1 MSSPSRPP
9 GRPSVPPSPHA
20 VRAAWAVFVVFVVA
34 GVGMST
40 WASRIPAVRDG
51 LGFSESE
58 MGVLLLT
65 GAIGSLVALPT
76 SGLIASRIGAAATCV
91 SFAGLSAAGFAVAT
105 LAVGAD
111 QPMLV
116 RVGLFVGGMG
126 VGVWDAAMNLEGA
139 VVEQRLGRSVMPRFH
154 AGFSLGTVAGAGIGA
169 LAAHAGLSLPAHVIT
184 VMVADLAVVVV
195 CVRFFEPTPHGAAAG
210 EGSVDASAHPAADT
224 SADPATAV
232 ETDHGTAHSVRETLA
247 TWRESRT
254 LLVGLVVLAA
264 ALTEGAANDWVSL
277 AVVDGFGTG
286 NAAGAVGLAV
296 FLCAMTLTRL
306 AGTALIDRLGRVT
319 VLRLSGAAA
328 LVGVTVFALVPV
340 LWVALVGV
348 AIWGAGAALG
358 FPLGMSAAADDPR
371 RAALRVSVVS
381 TVGYSAFFVGP
392 ALIGFLAEH
401 VGYRDALLV
410 LALPV
415 AVGLLVAGA
424 ARPLVPA
431 GDPGP
436 TRTLDG

>member
-1 MSSPSRPP
+1 MSTDLPP
-9 GRPSVPPSPHA
+9 ERQDAPTAHA

-34 GVGMST
+34 GIGMAT

-51 LGFSESE
+51 LGFSEAE

-65 GAIGSLVALPT
+65 GAIGSLVALPL
-76 SGLIASRIGAAATCV
+76 SGMIASRIGAGRTCV
-91 SFAGLSAAGFAVAT
+91 SFAALAAAGFAVAT
-105 LAVGAD
+105 LAVDGD
-111 QPMLV
+111 HPLLV
-116 RVGLFVGGMG
+116 RVGLFLGGMG
-126 VGVWDAAMNLEGA
+126 VGIWDAAMNLEGA

-154 AGFSLGTVAGAGIGA
+154 AGFSLGTVAGAGAGA
-169 LAAHAGLSLPAHVIT
+169 LAAHAGVSLPAHVIT
-184 VMVADLAVVVV
+184 VMVIDLLVVVA
-195 CVRFFEPTPHGAAAG
+195 CVRFFEPTAHAAAQAAAGAAA
-210 EGSVDASAHPAADT
+210 DT
-224 SADPATAV
+224 RADPATAV
-232 ETDHGTAHSVRETLA
+232 DTGTGHTLRDTLA

-277 AVVDGFGTG
+277 AVVDGFGTDDSV
-286 NAAGAVGLAV
+286 GAIGLAV

-306 AGTALIDRLGRVT
+306 AGTSLIDRYGRVT
-319 VLRLSGAAA
+319 MLRVCGAAA
-328 LVGVTVFALVPV
+328 LVGVVVFALVPS

-348 AIWGAGAALG
+348 AVWGAGASLG
-358 FPLGMSAAADDPR
+358 FPLGMSAASDDPR

-381 TVGYSAFFVGP
+381 TIGYSAFFVGP

-410 LALPV
+410 LAVPV

-424 ARPLVPA
+424 AKPLTGA
-431 GDPGP
+431 SGP
-436 TRTLDG
+436 TRTLDA

>member
-1 MSSPSRPP
+1 MSFPTRPP
-9 GRPSVPPSPHA
+9 RGPSVTPPPHA
-20 VRAAWAVFVVFVVA
+20 VRAAWAVFAVFVVA
-34 GVGMST
+34 GIGMAT

-51 LGFSESE
+51 LGFSESQ

-76 SGLIASRIGAAATCV
+76 SGMIASRIGAGATCV
-91 SFAGLSAAGFAVAT
+91 GFAGLSAGGFAVAT

-116 RVGLFVGGMG
+116 RVGLFLGGMG

-169 LAAHAGLSLPAHVIT
+169 AAARAGLSLPAHVVT
-184 VMVADLAVVVV
+184 VMLADLAVVAV
-195 CVRFFEPTPHGAAAG
+195 CVRFFEPTPHGAAATG
-210 EGSVDASAHPAADT
+210 DRSADPAVDT

-232 ETDHGTAHSVRETLA
+232 EASEHSGGHSVRETLA

-306 AGTALIDRLGRVT
+306 AGTALIDRFGRVV
-319 VLRLSGAAA
+319 VLRASGTAA
-328 LVGVTVFALVPV
+328 LAGVAVFALVPV

-348 AIWGAGAALG
+348 AVWGAGAALG
-358 FPLGMSAAADDPR
+358 FPLGMSAAADDPQ

-424 ARPLVPA
+424 ARPLAPA
-431 GDPGP
+431 ARPDPA
-436 TRTLDG
+436 RTLEG

>member
-1 MSSPSRPP
+1 M
-9 GRPSVPPSPHA
+9 
-20 VRAAWAVFVVFVVA
+20 
-34 GVGMST
+34 
-40 WASRIPAVRDG
+40 RDG

-76 SGLIASRIGAAATCV
+76 SGMIASRIGAGATCV
-91 SFAGLSAAGFAVAT
+91 TFAGLSAGGFAVAT
-105 LAVGAD
+105 VAVTAD

-116 RVGLFVGGMG
+116 RVGLFLGGMG

-154 AGFSLGTVAGAGIGA
+154 AGFSLGTVAGAGLGA
-169 LAAHAGLSLPAHVIT
+169 LAAHAGLSLPAHVIG
-184 VMVADLAVVVV
+184 VMVADLVVVVV
-195 CVRFFEPTPHGAAAG
+195 CVRFFEPTPHGVGADGVMPGSASSADTAADPSTA
-210 EGSVDASAHPAADT
+210 VDA
-224 SADPATAV
+224 
-232 ETDHGTAHSVRETLA
+232 GHSLRDTLA

-319 VLRLSGAAA
+319 VLRLSGVAA
-328 LVGVTVFALVPV
+328 LVGVVVFALVPV
-340 LWVALVGV
+340 LWVAMVGV

-358 FPLGMSAAADDPR
+358 FPLGMSAASDDPR

-415 AVGLLVAGA
+415 VAGLFVAGA
-424 ARPLVPA
+424 ARPLAPA
-431 GDPGP
+431 GGAGP
-436 TRTLDG
+436 ARTLDG

>member
-1 MSSPSRPP
+1 MTTELPRERPAA
-9 GRPSVPPSPHA
+9 PPPHA
-20 VRAAWAVFVVFVVA
+20 VRAAWAVFAVFVVA
-34 GVGMST
+34 GIGMST

-65 GAIGSLVALPT
+65 GAIGSLVALPL
-76 SGLIASRIGAAATCV
+76 SGMIASRIGAARTCV
-91 SFAGLSAAGFAVAT
+91 SFAALAAVGFSITT
-105 LAVGAD
+105 LAVEGD
-111 QPMLV
+111 HPLLV

-126 VGVWDAAMNLEGA
+126 VGIWDAAMNLEGA

-169 LAAHAGLSLPAHVIT
+169 LAAHAGVSLPAHVIT
-184 VMVADLAVVVV
+184 VMVIDLLVVVA
-195 CVRFFEPTPHGAAAG
+195 CVRFFEATPHGAGAAADG
-210 EGSVDASAHPAADT
+210 AHGADAQADPSTAVDA
-224 SADPATAV
+224 V
-232 ETDHGTAHSVRETLA
+232 GGHSLRDTLA

-277 AVVDGFGTG
+277 AVVDGFGTPDST
-286 NAAGAVGLAV
+286 GAIALAV

-306 AGTALIDRLGRVT
+306 AGTSLIDRYGRVT
-319 VLRLSGAAA
+319 MLRVCGAAA
-328 LVGVTVFALVPV
+328 LVGVVVFALVPS

-348 AIWGAGAALG
+348 AIWGAGASLG
-358 FPLGMSAAADDPR
+358 FPLGMSAASDDPR

-381 TVGYSAFFVGP
+381 TIGYSAFFVGP

-410 LALPV
+410 LAVPV

-424 ARPLVPA
+424 ARPLPA
-431 GDPGP
+431 APES
-436 TRTLDG
+436 TRTLGA

>member
-1 MSSPSRPP
+1 MSTDLPARPP
-9 GRPSVPPSPHA
+9 VPPAHA

-34 GVGMST
+34 GIGMAT

-51 LGFSESE
+51 LGFSEAE

-65 GAIGSLVALPT
+65 GAIGSLVALPL
-76 SGLIASRIGAAATCV
+76 SGMIASRIGAGRTCV
-91 SFAGLSAAGFAVAT
+91 SFAALAAGGFAVAT
-105 LAVGAD
+105 LAVDGD
-111 QPMLV
+111 HPMLV
-116 RVGLFVGGMG
+116 RVGLFLGGMG
-126 VGVWDAAMNLEGA
+126 VGIWDAAMNLEGA
-139 VVEQRLGRSVMPRFH
+139 VVEQRLGKSVMPRFH

-169 LAAHAGLSLPAHVIT
+169 LAAHAGASLPGHVIT
-184 VMVADLAVVVV
+184 VMVIDLLVVVA
-195 CVRFFEPTPHGAAAG
+195 CVRFFEPTADAVAG
-210 EGSVDASAHPAADT
+210 EGAATTDPQ
-224 SADPATAV
+224 ADPATAV
-232 ETDHGTAHSVRETLA
+232 DTGTGHTLRDTLA

-277 AVVDGFGTG
+277 AVVDGFGTPDST
-286 NAAGAVGLAV
+286 GAIGLAV
-296 FLCAMTLTRL
+296 FLCAMTLARL
-306 AGTALIDRLGRVT
+306 AGTSLIDRYGRVT
-319 VLRLSGAAA
+319 MLRVCGAAA
-328 LVGVTVFALVPV
+328 LVGVLVFALVPT

-348 AIWGAGAALG
+348 AIWGAGASLG
-358 FPLGMSAAADDPR
+358 FPLGMSAASDDPR

-381 TVGYSAFFVGP
+381 TIGYSAFFVGP

-424 ARPLVPA
+424 ARPLPA
-431 GDPGP
+431 APDPA
-436 TRTLDG
+436 RTLGE